1 MSKSSNNKPGAV
13 RSSTDSFINK
23 DNELV
28 TQYTTTGKS
37 WVKSAT
43 SRLVEPNCVL
53 PQELKSVHTHND
65 KDGKPVYAMRMVT
78 SPFFAN
84 DFIPEEEREGS
95 TAKPGSS
102 PTVEELLARVN
113 ELENDKS

>member
-1 MSKSSNNKPGAV
+1 MSKSNNKPGAV

-53 PQELKSVHTHND
+53 PQELKSVHTSVRKHRRWKVD
-65 KDGKPVYAMRMVT
+65 KT
-78 SPFFAN
+78 C
-84 DFIPEEEREGS
+84 I
-95 TAKPGSS
+95 
-102 PTVEELLARVN
+102 
-113 ELENDKS
+113 